1 MAGLWQPRVV
11 SFSSG
16 GVRVLGHVGVLSA
29 LADEGLLTGVR
40 EWWGCSGGA
49 LCALLGVLGA
59 SAGWM
64 RDCVAA
70 LDLRILGEV
79 EADMV
84 ADFFRTWGVNSGQA
98 WSDYLGRILDTWEP
112 GVSSWTFRKLVEER
126 PTARLFITATNLT
139 QARLAVFSAETTPDV
154 LLLDALRASCA
165 VPLFYAPWISA
176 SGEVFCDGA
185 VVEQY
190 PWAAISDKEGA
201 LVVVCSETALG
212 RTRVGPMIEL
222 SEFMSRV
229 YQTARRGTRLAGII
243 DTEGGPRNWIAVN
256 NQTVGV
262 LDFGLSTDERLA
274 LFEEGAR
281 AGRGW
286 LAFRRSRHRSEPV
299 GESQCRPLDSA
310 VPDRNVSVL
319 CGENRMSDSQ
329 QLHREEDGP
338 YPSHRLDTERRPGA
352 RRWSL

>member
-16 GVRVLGHVGVLSA
+16 GVRVLGHVGVLAA
-29 LADEGLLTGVR
+29 LTEEGLSAGVR
-40 EWWGCSGGA
+40 EWWGCSGGS
-49 LCALLGVLGA
+49 LCALLGALGV
-59 SAGWM
+59 SAGWL

-70 LDLRILGEV
+70 LDLRILGSV

-98 WSDYLGRILDTWEP
+98 WSDYLGRVLDTWEP
-112 GVSSWTFRKLVEER
+112 GVSAWTFRKLTEER
-126 PTARLFITATNLT
+126 PAVRLCITATNLT
-139 QARLAVFSAETTPDV
+139 QARLDVFSAETTPDV
-154 LLLDALRASCA
+154 RLLDALRASCA

-190 PWAAISDKEGA
+190 PWAAVADKEGA

-212 RTRVGPMIEL
+212 RTRVGPMREL

-229 YQTARRGTRLAGII
+229 YQTARRGGARAT

-256 NQTVGV
+256 NRTVGV
-262 LDFGLSTDERLA
+262 LDFGLSADERLG

-286 LAFRRSRHRSEPV
+286 LAFRRRCYRSEPD
-299 GESQCRPLDSA
+299 GQTPCSPPESGDPGSG
-310 VPDRNVSVL
+310 VPVPYEES
-319 CGENRMSDSQ
+319 RMSDSH
-329 QLHREEDGP
+329 LPHREEDCP
-338 YPSHRLDTERRPGA
+338 YPSPRLDIGRKPDG